1 MNNNLN
7 QMIEN
12 VISFYRSGGNPNDFM
27 QNIIRNNPNIN
38 TFNTQ
43 LKNMSQGRNM
53 PEFLLQ
59 LAKQNGVSNENL
71 KALAQILGAK

>member
-1 MNNNLN
+1 
-7 QMIEN
+7 
-12 VISFYRSGGNPNDFM
+12 
-27 QNIIRNNPNIN
+27 
-38 TFNTQ
+38 
-43 LKNMSQGRNM
+43 M